1 MTTHKYDAD
10 VANAVFVRFDANG
23 ADTTAGDNN
32 KMAAP
37 YSGQLIKVV
46 VRGTAAGGSTV
57 ASMHRNVDGNQ
68 NLDSTALE
76 SITVNMANA
85 NTSYTFNFTDDAD
98 YGPGDIVG
106 IKINPSSDPGIVVA
120 TAVWE
125 FDHNG

>member
-10 VANAVFVRFDANG
+10 GTNAVYVRFDSNG
-23 ADTTAGDNN
+23 ADTTAGDDN

-46 VRGTAAGGSTV
+46 VRGTAVAGETTV
-57 ASMHRNVDGNQ
+57 SMHRNGDGVQ
-68 NLDSTALE
+68 NLDASAIETRGE
-76 SITVNMANA
+76 NMANA
-85 NTSYTFNFTDDAD
+85 NTSYTFNFTGTAEW
-98 YGPGDIVG
+98 GPGDIVG
-106 IKINPSSDPGIVVA
+106 IKINPTSDPGIVVA